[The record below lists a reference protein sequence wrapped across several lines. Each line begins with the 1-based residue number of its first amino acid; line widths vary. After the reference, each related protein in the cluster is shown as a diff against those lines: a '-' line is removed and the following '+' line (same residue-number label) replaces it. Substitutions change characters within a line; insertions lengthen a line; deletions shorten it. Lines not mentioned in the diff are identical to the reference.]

1 MEHDAIVA
9 AARRYSELFV
19 PDQLTAT
26 PSRRL
31 VILTCMD
38 ARLDLFRLLGLEIG
52 DAHLLRNAGGRAT
65 DDAIRSM
72 VLSSHM
78 LGTREFVVVHHTGCG
93 LHGVTN
99 DEIQG
104 RVEDAVGLRPSIDF
118 YPFSDV
124 EQSVREDVERVR
136 QCPLLPAD
144 AMVWGAVYDVHT
156 GMLHEIASPAPLQRA
171 VEVS

>member
-1 MEHDAIVA
+1 MEHETILA
-9 AARRYSELFV
+9 AAKRYSDRFE
-19 PDQLTAT
+19 PDQLTAA

-72 VLSSHM
+72 VLSSHW

-99 DEIQG
+99 DEIHE
-104 RVEDAVGLRPSIDF
+104 RVEQAVGLRPKIDF
-118 YPFSDV
+118 YPFTDV
-124 EQSVREDVERVR
+124 EQSVREDVQRVR

-156 GMLHEIASPAPLQRA
+156 GTLHEIESPAGLVHSAQP
-171 VEVS
+171 V